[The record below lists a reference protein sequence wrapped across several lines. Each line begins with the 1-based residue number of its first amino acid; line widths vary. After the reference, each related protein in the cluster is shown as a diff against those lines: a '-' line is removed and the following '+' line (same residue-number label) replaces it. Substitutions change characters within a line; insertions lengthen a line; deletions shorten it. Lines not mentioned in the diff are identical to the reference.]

1 LNCVKHGNGPST
13 TSRGGPA
20 TPLIVPGGESQSSGL
35 AVGKSASALVGSRSS
50 VPAISVR
57 CAVKLPPNSVG
68 NRWSASTYCCAWIQD
83 GTFIAQSS
91 TLAELG
97 LWSYPA
103 GGKAMN
109 ILGPFK
115 DGSVSIYGITVSLRP
130 K

>member
-1 LNCVKHGNGPST
+1 MTLANPTTRQVFRLRFGKKSFKVAGST
-13 TSRGGPA
+13 RIIA
-20 TPLIVPGGESQSSGL
+20 WQNDYSGKWPY
-35 AVGKSASALVGSRSS
+35 VQ
-50 VPAISVR
+50 
-57 CAVKLPPNSVG
+57 
-68 NRWSASTYCCAWIQD
+68 TWIQD

-115 DGSVSIYGITVSLRP
+115 DGSVSIYGITVSLAP